1 MFKFKIQM
9 FNIGKK
15 FAIDEYRINRYIPH
29 IYHKKIKC
37 NKASPFLIE
46 NFNKKRIK
54 NDYCEY
60 PSYEYDFNM
69 AKTQPNFYNEYTNYK
84 SKSNINKGSEIK
96 ENIYLQNIKE
106 EEKKLKI
113 LNQNYCE
120 NYNDVMRKNIQTY
133 PYGINLN
140 IANIETQE
148 LVDIKYN
155 NNSSNNL
162 SSFNKYPRTR
172 YTISKSFT
180 KFASNDIYKVDD
192 NIRKYAISQDKNK
205 DEKRNISFDSHPLD
219 QKNKYQL
226 YKYSKTC
233 SNFHIDYRRKRSKQ
247 FKKVKLFINILEEFM
262 IQTIHIFFAF
272 FIHRLKLNNKFKKI
286 LKLENLF
293 LLSKK
298 LDKKNSDTY
307 DHPYNI
313 KMINSKNKRDFISFN
328 QKEQMKN
335 NKGLDN
341 AHLKNANTPINLK
354 LNVNSKKHVQFNK
367 NCFNNNINKTA
378 KNIYVSSDIKYNS
391 NQNSN
396 MNLSTAFKSNGF
408 KSTYS
413 KSNYDTKENIS
424 NISLTPYK
432 KNIEIFSNDE
442 ENSFKNKLSRNRDFS
457 NDELKGNSNYLS
469 AQIIY
474 SKNNTLIYAK
484 PKIGIQKIKKF
495 EKRNNN
501 MKIANNKDSS
511 IKSLIIKKK
520 VIKPLKKSEEI
531 KLNSKYENNLLSEII
546 VKEIQSIDKRINIFI
561 KYIISESNIKQF
573 TKEKI
578 KRKIISLNKYKNL
591 FLNNEIDI
599 LKPVSIES
607 FDLGPVIT
615 ILKADIKNNENNNNI
630 FLNEKRKEKLINMMN
645 IISLLYQ
652 RYIIY
657 FYDFFFYEFQNT
669 DIYNIS
675 IASNANII
683 LKDDELNKLN
693 ISCIS
698 NKINESNDNEII
710 VDDNYSLNNDIENNL
725 LNDIEKINSTKCIIP
740 FDNNRSDNYMINY
753 IQKGNSSSN
762 NYIKENDKNNVKNKL
777 EKWNYSTLDENK
789 LLRTKIS
796 NFKACKSI
804 LKNIRI
810 KNDKKDLEKEK
821 IISIRK
827 IIKSIK
833 NKSNNYSEL
842 LKKNFEMWRKNI
854 SINNR
859 QKKEKEFNYEKKKYP
874 MISENKL
881 EIKNNNKNFN
891 DRKAHDSY
899 SLRKCDSLVF
909 EGLLNKF
916 RNYLI
921 RYFALRM
928 RKIELYDD

>member
-1 MFKFKIQM
+1 ML
-9 FNIGKK
+9 NISKK
-15 FAIDEYRINRYIPH
+15 FVNDENRINRYIPH

-46 NFNKKRIK
+46 NFNKKRIN

-120 NYNDVMRKNIQTY
+120 NYNDVMQKNIQTY

-162 SSFNKYPRTR
+162 SFFNKYPRTR

-180 KFASNDIYKVDD
+180 KFVFNDIYKVDD

-205 DEKRNISFDSHPLD
+205 DEKRNIFFDSHPLD

-247 FKKVKLFINILEEFM
+247 YKKVKLFINILEEFM

-286 LKLENLF
+286 LNLENLF

-298 LDKKNSDTY
+298 LDKKNNDTY
-307 DHPYNI
+307 DQPFNI
-313 KMINSKNKRDFISFN
+313 KMNNSKNKRDFISFN

-341 AHLKNANTPINLK
+341 AHLKNVNTPINLK

-367 NCFNNNINKTA
+367 NCFNNKINKTA

-501 MKIANNKDSS
+501 IKFANNKDSS

-578 KRKIISLNKYKNL
+578 RRKIISLNKYKNL
-591 FLNNEIDI
+591 FINNEIDL

-827 IIKSIK
+827 IIQSIK
-833 NKSNNYSEL
+833 SKSNNYSEL

-859 QKKEKEFNYEKKKYP
+859 QKKEKELYYEKKKYP
-874 MISENKL
+874 MVSENKL
-881 EIKNNNKNFN
+881 EIKKNNNKNFN
-891 DRKAHDSY
+891 DRKAHDLY

>member
-1 MFKFKIQM
+1 ML
-9 FNIGKK
+9 NISKK
-15 FAIDEYRINRYIPH
+15 FVNDENRINRYIPH

-46 NFNKKRIK
+46 NFNKKRIN

-60 PSYEYDFNM
+60 PSYENDFNM
-69 AKTQPNFYNEYTNYK
+69 AKTQQNIYNEYTNYK

-120 NYNDVMRKNIQTY
+120 NYNDVMQKNIQTY

-162 SSFNKYPRTR
+162 SFFNKYPRTR

-286 LKLENLF
+286 LNLENLF

-298 LDKKNSDTY
+298 LDKKNNDTY
-307 DHPYNI
+307 DQPYNI

-367 NCFNNNINKTA
+367 NCFNNKINKTA

-578 KRKIISLNKYKNL
+578 RRKIISLNKYKNL
-591 FLNNEIDI
+591 FINNEIDL

-683 LKDDELNKLN
+683 LKDDELNELN

-833 NKSNNYSEL
+833 NKSNKYSEL